1 MVKSNDKYPSVRDT
15 AEPRKTPVFGTLQN
29 PEMIRNHGVVKSK
42 EILYCVATARAKPV
56 QQTQRLVN
64 RDVEQ
69 DEVKL
74 NHKANT

>member
-1 MVKSNDKYPSVRDT
+1 MVKSNYKYPSVRDT
-15 AEPRKTPVFGTLQN
+15 AEPRNTPVFGTLQN
-29 PEMIRNHGVVKSK
+29 PEMIRNHSVVKSK
-42 EILYCVATARAKPV
+42 EILCCIATARAKPV